1 MTKNKSKA
9 DEDKELAAAVMQGD
23 RKALGSLYD
32 KYAPALLGMISRMV
46 KKDSDAE
53 EILQTSFL
61 HAWNH
66 SGSFLATERSFF
78 TWLLQIARCQSLEK
92 VKLESEKNPGNK
104 NSVYTGAENNLAENS
119 NSGSVQQLIFD
130 LVYYQGLSCAAAAE
144 QLAIP
149 VEDIGKNIRMALKNG
164 AGIKAS

>member
-9 DEDKELAAAVMQGD
+9 DEDKELAAAVKQGD
-23 RKALGSLYD
+23 RNALSTLYD
-32 KYAPALLGMISRMV
+32 KYAPTLLGMISRIV
-46 KKDSDAE
+46 TKDSDAE

-66 SGSFLATERSFF
+66 SDDFLVTKRSFF
-78 TWLLQIARCQSLEK
+78 TWLLHIARCQSLEK
-92 VKLESEKNPGNK
+92 VKLESVKNPGNK
-104 NSVYTGAENNLAENS
+104 NFVSTGADNNTAKKS

-130 LVYYQGLSCAAAAE
+130 LLYYQGLSCAAVSE

-149 VEDIGKNIRMALKNG
+149 VEDIRKNIRMALKNG
-164 AGIKAS
+164 SGIKA